1 MSESHVS
8 FNDDSEKERRSYFRI
23 EECVYIEYR
32 PVTTDE
38 LAQIKNHSGKLKPKK
53 DEFSVKLEQ
62 LDRELSPM
70 LAIFRRENPGLT
82 QYLEVLNKKIDV
94 ITSHL
99 VFDQFKKSAE
109 DKTIIT
115 TTRTIDISEGG
126 VSFNRPEPYGIGE
139 YFHIKLVVVDARFGI
154 DTYGQVIH
162 CHLEDSDEDRR
173 VFRIGVEFPVLY
185 ESDRKLLMRY
195 ILDRQRELIRKRK
208 S

>member
-1 MSESHVS
+1 VSESNIPS
-8 FNDDSEKERRSYFRI
+8 DDEQERRSYYRI

-38 LAQIKNHSGKLKPKK
+38 LAQLKNHNGKFKPKK
-53 DEFSVKLEQ
+53 DAFSVELEQ
-62 LDRELSPM
+62 FNRELSPM
-70 LAIFRRENPGLT
+70 LTTLRRENPSLA
-82 QYLEVLNKKIDV
+82 QYLEVINKKIDV
-94 ITSHL
+94 IASHL

-139 YFHIKLVVVDARFGI
+139 YFHIKLVIVDARFGI
-154 DTYGQVIH
+154 DTYGRVIH
-162 CHLEDSDEDRR
+162 CSLESSEGDRR
-173 VFRIGVEFPVLY
+173 VFRVGVEFPVLY

-195 ILDRQRELIRKRK
+195 ILDRQREKIRKLK
-208 S
+208 N